1 MHKKKKLTLSMLTAL
16 VAGDMIGSGIFLLP
30 SELAQLG
37 SLSLVSWVFTTIGAL
52 LLALVFSHMSTV
64 VTKTGGPYAYA
75 QVGLGN
81 FMGFQTA
88 YGYWVAIWVGNAA
101 IVIAAVSYLSVF
113 FPSFANPTVACFI
126 SIGFIWLFTLV
137 NINGVHSAGM
147 VQLVTTI
154 LKLIPILLIALVGWF
169 YFFPNYLT
177 DAVNVSREMSNTQ
190 LITHAATLTLWAF
203 IGLESATVPS
213 GSVINPK
220 RNIPLATMLGTI
232 IAAVVYIASSTAIMG
247 MIPNASLRGSLSP
260 FADAAELIL
269 GDWGR
274 WLMAIGAIISC
285 LGSLNGWILLQG
297 QIPMAAAKD
306 GLFPKI
312 FNRLNKKHVPAL
324 GLVVTSI
331 LISLILLMTMSAT
344 LVEQFKIFILV
355 ATLANLL
362 PYLYTSVV
370 DILVLHKQEKRYK
383 LRGMLIIAIFAL
395 IYSFWAILGAGSEIL
410 SYGAILLFSSVPL
423 YIFVKGSKEIK
434 LT

>member
-1 MHKKKKLTLSMLTAL
+1 MLTAL